1 MEKWNKICY
10 YLSEKIK
17 TNILEK
23 EFEPIVEKGL
33 EILGW
38 NEYSDDFVIRPSI
51 QLGSRK
57 ERITPDFVV
66 KSNKSREKLFVIEI
80 KRPKQPLNE
89 QNQIQLS
96 TYMRQYKL
104 DFGLLIGPKIQL
116 FYDGELN
123 KSDNAILIEEI
134 EFIKDNNKGLKF
146 VQLFQKEGFN
156 LEKLKDFASSKLIEI
171 ENKRIEKELKQKLL
185 DSNQGKSLKIL
196 LKSSLLKNYNEN
208 VIDNVFKTLEV
219 YVLDSSNSKV
229 PIEQNNNKVIK
240 KSSKKT
246 KLSTKLGIKKR
257 EAINIL
263 NSYLVNKK
271 SSEVKSNNVTFSNL
285 IKPKYDIWWV
295 DINPKNFEKLFY
307 ILFNDYKKNN
317 LYFFEIP
324 EKEFYPPDNY
334 FYFRDDTKRYSIR
347 ISSDDT
353 MNFKDIVK
361 SNNPVHLK
369 KYLKHKIE
377 YKEVRNIPNQETQK
391 AIYEAHNSK
400 DLKPIEDLDKYFE
413 SL

>member
-38 NEYSDDFVIRPSI
+38 NEYSHDFEIRPSL

-66 KSNKSREKLFVIEI
+66 KSNESGEKLFVIEI
-80 KRPKQPLNE
+80 KRPRPPLNE

-104 DFGLLIGPKIQL
+104 DFGLLIGPKIQV

-123 KSDNAILIEEI
+123 KMDNAILIEEI
-134 EFIKDNNKGLKF
+134 EFIRDNNKGLKF
-146 VQLFQKEGFN
+146 VQLFQKESFN
-156 LEKLKDFASSKLIEI
+156 KKKLIAFTQKKFI
-171 ENKRIEKELKQKLL
+171 KYENKTKEKELKQKLI
-185 DSNQGKSLKIL
+185 DTNQGDLIKNL
-196 LKSSLLKNYNEN
+196 LKSGLLKDYNEN
-208 VIDNVFKTLEV
+208 VIDNVFETLEV
-219 YVLDSSNSKV
+219 QVLDSNRSKV
-229 PIEQNNNKVIK
+229 ANEQNINKIINN
-240 KSSKKT
+240 SSEKT
-246 KLSTKLGIKKR
+246 KPSTKLGIKKK

-263 NSYLVNKK
+263 NSYLVNNDY
-271 SSEVKSNNVTFSNL
+271 SEVKSGNITFSNL

-377 YKEVRNIPNQETQK
+377 YKEVRNIPNEETKK

-400 DLKPIEDLDKYFE
+400 DLKPIENIDEYFE

>member
-38 NEYSDDFVIRPSI
+38 SEYSNDFVIRPSL

-57 ERITPDFVV
+57 KRITPDFVV
-66 KSNKSREKLFVIEI
+66 KSNESGEKLFVIEI
-80 KRPKQPLNE
+80 KRPKQTLNE

-104 DFGLLIGPKIQL
+104 DFGILIGPKIQI

-123 KSDNAILIEEI
+123 KKDNAILIDEI
-134 EFIKDNNKGLKF
+134 EFIRDNNKGLKF
-146 VQLFQKEGFN
+146 VQLFQKENFN
-156 LEKLKDFASSKLIEI
+156 LEKLKDFANSRFIAFENVSNEKKL
-171 ENKRIEKELKQKLL
+171 KKELLT
-185 DSNQGKSLKIL
+185 SNQDVLIKEILKLEL
-196 LKSSLLKNYNEN
+196 LKKYNEE
-208 VIDNVFKTLEV
+208 VIDNVFKTLKIK
-219 YVLDSSNSKV
+219 VLEFNNSKV
-229 PIEQNNNKVIK
+229 FCKKKIKITNNSSEK
-240 KSSKKT
+240 KLHDKA
-246 KLSTKLGIKKR
+246 GIKKKK
-257 EAINIL
+257 AIDIL
-263 NSYLVNKK
+263 NDYLVNNKFSK
-271 SSEVKSNNVTFSNL
+271 VKGSDVVSSNL
-285 IKPKYDIWWV
+285 VGSKQDKWWI

-307 ILFNDYKKNN
+307 ILFIDSKKNY

-324 EKEFYPPDNY
+324 EKSFYPPKNY
-334 FYFRDDTKRYSIR
+334 FYFRDDKERYSIR
-347 ISSDDT
+347 VSSEDT

-377 YKEVRNIPNQETQK
+377 Y
-391 AIYEAHNSK
+391 
-400 DLKPIEDLDKYFE
+400 
-413 SL
+413 